1 MANIVVLDEIT
12 ANKIAAG
19 EVVERPASVVKE
31 LVENALDAGS
41 TQIKIDIAQGG
52 AKSIQITDNGA
63 GISPAEVQLAF
74 QRHATSKITAASDL
88 EAIRTLGFRGEAL
101 PSIAAVSRVTM
112 TTRTNDKISGTKIEI
127 HGGKEIN
134 FQEAGCP
141 VGTTILVEDLF
152 FNTPARKKHMKSLN
166 VEAGHISDIVGR
178 LAMVCPEVSFQ
189 LTSNGRQVLQ
199 TPGNGNTI
207 EAIAAVYG
215 LETARQMLELNY
227 QDELLKIRGYLA
239 KPVVSR
245 SNRNH
250 QSLYINK
257 RFIRSAL
264 ISNAI
269 EEGYHTLHNI
279 GRHPLVVMDL
289 AINPH
294 LVDVNVHP
302 TKMEVRFSNESDL
315 YTTISKVV
323 RETLLGGE
331 IIPEISI
338 PVKTKAPKTEYV
350 QEKIEISAPVV
361 KESQPSNYSKPQ
373 PKLSDLKE
381 MTELSTKV
389 EEATNDSDNL
399 PYMEPIGQIDATYI
413 VAKGESGMF
422 LIDQHAAHE
431 RILYEKFM
439 GRAEEIMT
447 QELLMPITLELT
459 GLETQFLV
467 NNILIFT
474 DLGFKLEHFGGNT
487 FLIRAVPQ
495 LLPGQ
500 DEKAFFMDLLDTLSG
515 EKKTLTTSEI
525 REKML
530 TTMACKA
537 AIKANHRMSL
547 MEMEELLQRLGKTK
561 NPYTCPHGRPTIIHM
576 SSYELEKKFK
586 RVM

>member
-1 MANIVVLDEIT
+1 MRNIFVLDEIT

-41 TQIKIDIAQGG
+41 TQIRIDIAEGG
-52 AKSIQITDNGA
+52 AKSIKITDNGA
-63 GISPAEVQLAF
+63 GISPGDVQLAF
-74 QRHATSKITAASDL
+74 QRHATSKITDASDL
-88 EAIRTLGFRGEAL
+88 DTIGTLGFRGEAL

-112 TTRTNDKISGTKIEI
+112 ATRTSDEIAGRKIEI

-141 VGTTILVEDLF
+141 VGTSILVEDLF

-178 LAMVCPEVSFQ
+178 LAMACSEVSFQ
-189 LTSNGRQVLQ
+189 LTNNGRQVLQ
-199 TPGNGNTI
+199 TPGNGNNI

-215 LETARQMLELNY
+215 LETARQMIELNY
-227 QDELLKIRGYLA
+227 QDEFLKIKGYLA

-257 RFIRSAL
+257 RFIRSRL
-264 ISNAI
+264 ISDAV
-269 EEGYHTLHNI
+269 EEGYHTLCNI
-279 GRHPLVVMDL
+279 GRHPLVI
-289 AINPH
+289 INFAMNPQ

-302 TKMEVRFSNESDL
+302 TKMEVRFSNESEL

-331 IIPEISI
+331 IIPDISI
-338 PVKTKAPKTEYV
+338 PAKKKPPKTEYV
-350 QEKIEISAPVV
+350 QEKIVISAPTVR
-361 KESQPSNYSKPQ
+361 EHKPEIYQ
-373 PKLSDLKE
+373 EVEKRE
-381 MTELSTKV
+381 MPQVSAAVGEEPTVTE
-389 EEATNDSDNL
+389 NL

-413 VAKGESGMF
+413 VAKGESGMYM
-422 LIDQHAAHE
+422 IDQHAAHE
-431 RILYEKFM
+431 RVLYEKFM
-439 GRAEEIMT
+439 NRQEEIMA
-447 QELLMPITLELT
+447 QELLMPVTLELT

-500 DEKAFFMDLLDTLSG
+500 DEKRFFMDLLDTLSG

-525 REKML
+525 RENML

-537 AIKANHRMSL
+537 AIKANHRLSL
-547 MEMEELLQRLGKTK
+547 VEMEELIHRLGETK